1 MKSIHARLA
10 GAPLGWAVQMKAGPW
25 RRWWV
30 GCRLLWAAELM
41 QNCCSC
47 RFADLH
53 AAPPPAPR
61 PSSTMGTVR
70 RLRLENLMSLL

>member
-10 GAPLGWAVQMKAGPW
+10 GAPLGWAGQMKAGPW

-53 AAPPPAPR
+53 AAPPPAPAAQWALSDVYGWR
-61 PSSTMGTVR
+61 I
-70 RLRLENLMSLL
+70 